1 MNDELYKE
9 YLDEAAE
16 ARMEGNH
23 DFPRWLDW
31 LLFHNDPED
40 FTQRQREIYEARYMA
55 KKQSAESFGHP
66 DDY

>member
-16 ARMEGNH
+16 ARM

-31 LLFHNDPED
+31 LLLRNDPDAYAQQLRERDED
-40 FTQRQREIYEARYMA
+40 RYMA
-55 KKQSAESFGHP
+55 RKQSAESFGHP

>member
-31 LLFHNDPED
+31 LLLRNDPDAYAQQLRERDED
-40 FTQRQREIYEARYMA
+40 RYMA
-55 KKQSAESFGHP
+55 RKQSAESFGHP